1 MLLNEARNKYLG
13 KMVKHTSKAYLFF
26 IINVYV
32 FEGVIKAGF
41 QHPYYRYIPKGK
53 PLNATLEDL
62 ESNWTIIG

>member
-1 MLLNEARNKYLG
+1 
-13 KMVKHTSKAYLFF
+13 MVKHTSEAYLFF

-53 PLNATLEDL
+53 PLNATLEEL
-62 ESNWTIIG
+62 ESNWTIVG